1 MYEKK
6 YIDKSNASCII
17 KLQTINAMHNLL
29 QKEGDIVSE
38 NTNKIKEDK
47 EQDDTYACLK
57 LENQLCFPLYACS
70 KEVIRK
76 YKPLLD
82 KLDLTY
88 TQYIAMMVLWEKKTT
103 NVKELGEM
111 LFLDSGTL
119 TPLLK
124 KLEQKEYITRHRKE
138 SDERNLLVSVTKKG
152 MKLREKAVSIP
163 EQMGSCICLPP
174 EDAKTLYDLLHK
186 ILRATSGD
194 QDAKE

>member
-1 MYEKK
+1 
-6 YIDKSNASCII
+6 
-17 KLQTINAMHNLL
+17 
-29 QKEGDIVSE
+29 
-38 NTNKIKEDK
+38 
-47 EQDDTYACLK
+47 
-57 LENQLCFPLYACS
+57 
-70 KEVIRK
+70 
-76 YKPLLD
+76 
-82 KLDLTY
+82 
-88 TQYIAMMVLWEKKTT
+88 
-103 NVKELGEM
+103 M

-194 QDAKE
+194 PDAKE

>member
-1 MYEKK
+1 MQFNYSVGAVFNTNCGTK
-6 YIDKSNASCII
+6 YK
-17 KLQTINAMHNLL
+17 
-29 QKEGDIVSE
+29 KEGDRVSE
-38 NTNKIKEDK
+38 SNNINEAAGEAEDM
-47 EQDDTYACLK
+47 YACLK

-111 LFLDSGTL
+111 LYLDSGTL

-152 MKLREKAVSIP
+152 MQLREKAVSVP
-163 EQMGSCICLPP
+163 EQISSCVCLPP
-174 EDAKTLYDLLHK
+174 EDAMKLYELLHK
-186 ILRATSGD
+186 ILRATSG
-194 QDAKE
+194 EN

>member
-1 MYEKK
+1 M
-6 YIDKSNASCII
+6 
-17 KLQTINAMHNLL
+17 
-29 QKEGDIVSE
+29 SE
-38 NTNKIKEDK
+38 TTSKIKEDT

-194 QDAKE
+194 PDAKE

>member
-1 MYEKK
+1 M
-6 YIDKSNASCII
+6 
-17 KLQTINAMHNLL
+17 
-29 QKEGDIVSE
+29 SE
-38 NTNKIKEDK
+38 TTSKIKEDT
-47 EQDDTYACLK
+47 EQDVTYACLK
-57 LENQLCFPLYACS
+57 LEIQLCFPLYACS

-194 QDAKE
+194 PDAKE